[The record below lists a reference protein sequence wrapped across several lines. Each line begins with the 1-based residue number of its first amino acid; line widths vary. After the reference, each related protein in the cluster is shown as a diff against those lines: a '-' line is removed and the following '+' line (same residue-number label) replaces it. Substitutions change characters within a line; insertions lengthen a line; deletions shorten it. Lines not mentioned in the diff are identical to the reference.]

1 MSSGLRAYQGV
12 NAHVQGF
19 AYERHTTTDSKSAK
33 VQTHSAETALYRR
46 FSPNGST
53 LWRPHHL
60 KPRPHRHQPGE
71 ITPSKPPTRR
81 RHADDTPQEGFAWR
95 KTPIAASLKCTATP
109 TTLRRSTGWRDN
121 IATLKPTTPLLA
133 PNTGPLKPASPLHP
147 KTAPNTPI
155 SRPQRRQGFQLRFG
169 RRPQRRWRFQPHTGT
184 SERRR
189 QGFQTTGP
197 PGRQNVTTAPVGGGL
212 ARQRYPWALSVT
224 NVVKPEEY
232 EAPSEDSCYKRRQ
245 SAPKNHYFQRKSRRI
260 DDVCNNGSKIH
271 TKNTVD

>member
-19 AYERHTTTDSKSAK
+19 AYERHTTTNSKSAK

-46 FSPNGST
+46 FHPMGLHFGGHTASNHGHT
-53 LWRPHHL
+53 ATNRGEL
-60 KPRPHRHQPGE
+60 RH
-71 ITPSKPPTRR
+71 PSL

-169 RRPQRRWRFQPHTGT
+169 RRPQRRWRFQPYTGT
-184 SERRR
+184 SEQRR

-197 PGRQNVTTAPVGGGL
+197 PVQQGL
-212 ARQRYPWALSVT
+212 AAAPAGSGAAQPRYPWALSVT

>member
-19 AYERHTTTDSKSAK
+19 AYERHTTTNSKSAK

-46 FSPNGST
+46 FHPMGLHFGGHTTSNRGHT
-53 LWRPHHL
+53 ATNRGKL
-60 KPRPHRHQPGE
+60 RH
-71 ITPSKPPTRR
+71 PSL

-197 PGRQNVTTAPVGGGL
+197 PGRQNVTTAPVGGG
-212 ARQRYPWALSVT
+212 
-224 NVVKPEEY
+224 
-232 EAPSEDSCYKRRQ
+232 
-245 SAPKNHYFQRKSRRI
+245 
-260 DDVCNNGSKIH
+260 
-271 TKNTVD
+271 